1 MEMKDPTFVLETH
14 ELFKTKTDIFD
25 IKRTGQKDIF
35 AVGTYKGLYILKIDT
50 QTLEI
55 TMINK
60 FFNEPGIK
68 NEIRSLSYVNRNF
81 LLLAFQKDTKLYVFD
96 YVKKKVNFHFE
107 TP

>member
-68 NEIRSLSYVNRNF
+68 NEIRSL
-81 LLLAFQKDTKLYVFD
+81 FQKDTKLYVFD

-107 TP
+107 TL